1 MEQRKKMM
9 YEMDTLLRTVFKQIR
24 YEINSLLENEL
35 SRNEFLILNLL
46 REQGAK
52 KVTEF
57 ASILGVSASHI
68 TAVTDTLVEKGWI
81 TRIRSKED
89 RRIIKI
95 HLTDKGKEI
104 TEHFE
109 KKKTEYFM
117 ERFESFDD
125 EELKTM
131 IKLFKKLDK
140 SQKD

>member
-1 MEQRKKMM
+1 MIGTKKTN
-9 YEMDTLLRTVFKQIR
+9 DVRNGHFTRTVFKQIR

-81 TRIRSKED
+81 TQ
-89 RRIIKI
+89 
-95 HLTDKGKEI
+95 
-104 TEHFE
+104 
-109 KKKTEYFM
+109 YP
-117 ERFESFDD
+117 
-125 EELKTM
+125 LKRGPPHHQNP
-131 IKLFKKLDK
+131 LNR
-140 SQKD
+140 